1 MGYSKKKSRARSR
14 ARGVVLFFVLS
25 AIFTTGSVTLATK
38 IPKKVTQ
45 LNEVKEAMS
54 KVEAEKKEQVKA
66 LDELGAKVETLSA
79 EVETLKNDLD
89 KAKKENPE
97 MEAALSNTDKK
108 YAYLTFDDGPSDN
121 TVKILD
127 FLKANHIKA
136 TFFVIGR
143 ENMDHIYKRIVDEG
157 HTLAIHSNTH
167 DYSSIYQNV
176 GTFMDDI
183 NTLSNHLEKVTGVKP
198 TIMRFPGGSNNTV
211 SYRYGGRDLM
221 DKIIETV
228 NQEGLV
234 YFDWNVDSLDASAN
248 RQDKDVIV
256 KSVLDGSAGK
266 KEAIILM
273 HDAAAKTTTV
283 EALPEI
289 VEGLRKKGFVFAEI
303 TEETATVQFK

>member
-1 MGYSKKKSRARSR
+1 MGYSRKKSRTKGIILSLVL
-14 ARGVVLFFVLS
+14 GV
-25 AIFTTGSVTLATK
+25 IFSTGAVTLAMK
-38 IPKKVTQ
+38 VPEKVTK
-45 LNEVKEAMS
+45 LNEVKEAMTQVKS
-54 KVEAEKKEQVKA
+54 VKEEHVKA
-66 LDELGAKVETLSA
+66 LDQLGANVETLSA
-79 EVETLKNDLD
+79 EVETLKTNLD

-97 MEAALSNTDKK
+97 IAASMANVDTK

-136 TFFVIGR
+136 TFFVIGK
-143 ENMDHIYKRIVDEG
+143 ENMDHLYKRIVDEG

-183 NTLSNHLEKVTGVKP
+183 NTLANHLEKVTGVRP

-211 SYRYGGRDLM
+211 SYRYGGKEVM
-221 DKIIETV
+221 NKIIEKV
-228 NQEGLV
+228 NKEGFL

-248 RQDKDVIV
+248 RQNKDVIV
-256 KSVLDGSAGK
+256 NSVLNGSAGK
-266 KEAIILM
+266 HEAIVLM

-283 EALPEI
+283 EALPQI
-289 VEGLRKKGFVFAEI
+289 VEGLRKNGFVFAEI
-303 TEETATVQFK
+303 TEETPVVQFK